1 MKAFLAA
8 AGEDV
13 DDEADDSFAIT
24 PLTQSEEKELNQL
37 MAIAKANPTPKLLT
51 EPTLAEMKEDPYF

>member
-8 AGEDV
+8 AGGDV

-24 PLTQSEEKELNQL
+24 LLTQSEEKELN
-37 MAIAKANPTPKLLT
+37 
-51 EPTLAEMKEDPYF
+51 

>member
-1 MKAFLAA
+1 VNATFRGQLNATRGSPHDDWVITSQEMKAFLAA

-24 PLTQSEEKELNQL
+24 PLTQSEEKEL
-37 MAIAKANPTPKLLT
+37 
-51 EPTLAEMKEDPYF
+51 D

>member
-8 AGEDV
+8 VGEDV

-24 PLTQSEEKELNQL
+24 PLTQLEEKELN
-37 MAIAKANPTPKLLT
+37 
-51 EPTLAEMKEDPYF
+51 